1 MLRSLTFPKSL
12 LCTCGTAGSGIAITC
27 AAIESASCSYL
38 SPGLPMT
45 SFGCTTGGA
54 PDTFTRLKSKP
65 QRLSVSSWDKSG
77 GGGGS
82 GVASAVATPDDAVVC
97 VVSSANGRDRIN
109 SGCTSLAGG
118 SGVDAALVWGG
129 AISLMG
135 FVFDVLTRSRQYY
148 IQVLFSLPFGRSP
161 LRLSPLSLLKKLL
174 ASL

>member
-1 MLRSLTFPKSL
+1 
-12 LCTCGTAGSGIAITC
+12 
-27 AAIESASCSYL
+27 
-38 SPGLPMT
+38 MT

-135 FVFDVLTRSRQYY
+135 FFLMYWRDRANITSKYCF
-148 IQVLFSLPFGRSP
+148 LFP
-161 LRLSPLSLLKKLL
+161 LVDTLFAFHHFHYLKNFWHLYKDIFFRGFERIV
-174 ASL
+174 AEV